1 MHSPD
6 STSALLSSGQRVPR
20 GAGGKIPPLMSG
32 RLWILVLCICIVAAV
47 AGLASSLHDVRF
59 QPGRPF
65 AMEGQSATIPSLT
78 ITETIT
84 KPPLWKV
91 LLFWLAFVINLILFV
106 YLLPPDVRKR
116 ILRQMLSLAVGM
128 LAILMA
134 LRYRLIQ
141 LPSFEGEP
149 AQQGTGNA
157 TATSGAGAPPV
168 FTPPHITAWL
178 TFLISFAVLSI
189 VLLLS
194 WVAYRWW
201 IRANRRGS
209 SELDLLGSIAQA
221 SLGQIASGHDWGDVI
236 IQSYVQMSEAVSRQR
251 GLERS
256 HAATPR
262 EFAERLEQAGLPA
275 QAVQRLTRLFEA
287 VRYGARTSSQ
297 SDVSEAVACLNS
309 ILQACGLTQ

>member
-1 MHSPD
+1 
-6 STSALLSSGQRVPR
+6 
-20 GAGGKIPPLMSG
+20 
-32 RLWILVLCICIVAAV
+32 
-47 AGLASSLHDVRF
+47 
-59 QPGRPF
+59 
-65 AMEGQSATIPSLT
+65 MEGESVTIPSLT
-78 ITETIT
+78 VTDAIT

-106 YLLPPDVRKR
+106 YLLPPEVRKR

-149 AQQGTGNA
+149 AKQGTGNA
-157 TATSGAGAPPV
+157 TATSGALAPPV
-168 FTPPHITAWL
+168 FTPPHITPWL
-178 TFLISFAVLSI
+178 TFLISFAVLSM

-201 IRANRRGS
+201 MRANRRGS
-209 SELDLLGSIAQA
+209 SKLDLLGAIAQA

-236 IQSYVQMSEAVSRQR
+236 IQSYVQMSETVSMRR

-297 SDVSEAVACLNS
+297 SDVNEAVACLNS
-309 ILQACGLTQ
+309 ILQACGLSQ